1 MARSPSAQWH
11 GCCTIQG
18 MRTAVIVVCTLLMTG
33 CEGSRQIVP
42 LLSATG
48 VPLTPPTSVPL
59 RVVTR
64 ATAVQDPLPMRGSD
78 ITYADVESA
87 LGYAISSATVPWASE
102 HRSHPSSKDGWEL
115 FVEVTNADARYDDG
129 RVLFSVAV
137 RATLHARAG
146 NVYLAQTQA
155 SCRQSGAAPA
165 EKGGPIMYKC
175 MMQIGRDLDGWLEG
189 VDLDAVA
196 TTR

>member
-1 MARSPSAQWH
+1 
-11 GCCTIQG
+11 
-18 MRTAVIVVCTLLMTG
+18 MRTAAIAVCALLITG

-42 LLSATG
+42 LLSTAG
-48 VPLTPPTSVPL
+48 VPLTPPTAAPL

-78 ITYADVESA
+78 TTYSDVESA

-102 HRSHPSSKDGWEL
+102 HKAHPGSKDGWEL
-115 FVEVTNADARYDDG
+115 FVEVTSADAFYDG
-129 RVLFSVAV
+129 ERVLFSVAV

-155 SCRQSGAAPA
+155 SCRQSGAAA
-165 EKGGPIMYKC
+165 ADKGGPIMYKC

-189 VDLDAVA
+189 VDLDAVRV
-196 TTR
+196 TR